1 MPAFGIASAQESDLE
16 AQIADLAAAI
26 DIAWLLIA
34 GILVLFM
41 QAGFGLVEAGFIR
54 SKNVTNILM
63 KNVLDLSFGA
73 LGYWAVG
80 WGLAYGT
87 TEFIDIRFFGGGS
100 FFFSPDSG
108 ADYAGFFFQFAF
120 AATAATIVSGAVA
133 ERTRFSAYLIYTF
146 AITAV
151 IYPIVTHWAWG
162 DGFLSAYA
170 GEIQFGDNGF
180 IDFAGSSVVHSVGG
194 WAALVA
200 AIMLGARRGK
210 FNADGSVNALPGH
223 SMPLGFLGVMILW
236 IGWYGFNAGSTLGLS
251 GGFADLAARVAVT
264 TTLAAGAGAASA
276 MVISWLRSGKSDLS
290 LTLNGVLGG
299 LVGIT
304 AGTATVEPWA
314 AVVIGLVAGAII
326 VYGVALLERFR
337 IDDPVGAVPVHL
349 FNGIWG
355 TLAVGLFTAERLPG
369 PELRRVLELRP
380 AAGWRVRAVRY
391 PGDWCRGDRSLD
403 RGHLGDS
410 LRSDSRH
417 GWPAGAGGRG
427 RERTRRGRAR
437 HGGLPRV
444 HRWPRPVRYAHGRG
458 AGRHDR
464 GQLARAETPERKNSM
479 QKIEA
484 IIRPEKL
491 QIVKTALEDLDHS
504 GMTLTEVRG
513 HGVQR
518 GVTEQW
524 RGRSFAVEYL
534 TKIKVEL
541 VVADGEVDA
550 VVDRIIEAARTG
562 EVGDG
567 KIFVTP
573 VARAIRIRTGDRDE
587 AAI

>member
-1 MPAFGIASAQESDLE
+1 MLTKRLIGAAVGGGVALIAGFGIASAQEADLE
-16 AQIADLAAAI
+16 AQIAELAAAI

-100 FFFSPDSG
+100 FFFSPESG

-133 ERTRFSAYLIYTF
+133 ERTKFSAYLIYTF

-151 IYPIVTHWAWG
+151 IYPIVTHWVWG

-170 GEIQFGDNGF
+170 SEIEFGDNGF

-200 AIMLGARRGK
+200 AVMLGPRRGK
-210 FNADGSVNALPGH
+210 FNADGSPNPLQGH

-251 GGFADLAARVAVT
+251 GGFAELAARVAVT

-276 MVISWLRSGKSDLS
+276 MAISWMRTGKSDLS

-326 VYGVALLERFR
+326 VYGVALLERLR
-337 IDDPVGAVPVHL
+337 VDDPVGAVPVHL

-355 TLAVGLFTAERLPG
+355 TLAVGLFTAQDFLG
-369 PELRRVLELRP
+369 PNYGESSNYGLLLGGGFEQLGIQVMGVVAIGLWTVVTSVILFGVIRATVGLRVP
-380 AAGWRVRAVRY
+380 AAEEESGLDVGEHGMEAY
-391 PGDWCRGDRSLD
+391 PEFT
-403 RGHLGDS
+403 
-410 LRSDSRH
+410 
-417 GWPAGAGGRG
+417 GGRD
-427 RERTRRGRAR
+427 
-437 HGGLPRV
+437 PF
-444 HRWPRPVRYAHGRG
+444 
-458 AGRHDR
+458 
-464 GQLARAETPERKNSM
+464 
-479 QKIEA
+479 
-484 IIRPEKL
+484 
-491 QIVKTALEDLDHS
+491 
-504 GMTLTEVRG
+504 GM
-513 HGVQR
+513 H
-518 GVTEQW
+518 
-524 RGRSFAVEYL
+524 
-534 TKIKVEL
+534 
-541 VVADGEVDA
+541 
-550 VVDRIIEAARTG
+550 TG
-562 EVGDG
+562 EALTATTEGS
-567 KIFVTP
+567 
-573 VARAIRIRTGDRDE
+573 
-587 AAI
+587 

>member
-1 MPAFGIASAQESDLE
+1 MLTKRLIGATAGAALALVAGFGVASAQETDLQASIDE
-16 AQIADLAAAI
+16 LASAI

-41 QAGFGLVEAGFIR
+41 QAGFGLVESGFIR

-73 LGYWAVG
+73 LGYWAIG
-80 WGLAYGT
+80 FGLAYGT

-100 FFFSPDSG
+100 FFYTPDAS

-133 ERTRFSAYLIYTF
+133 ERTRFGAYLAYTF
-146 AITAV
+146 VITAV

-170 GEIQFGDNGF
+170 GDIQFGDNGM
-180 IDFAGSSVVHSVGG
+180 IDFAGSTVVHSVGG

-200 AIMLGARRGK
+200 AIMLGPRRGK

-236 IGWYGFNAGSTLGLS
+236 VGWYGFNAGSTLGLS

-276 MVISWLRSGKSDLS
+276 MFISWMRTGKSDLS

-326 VYGVALLERFR
+326 VYGVALLESFR

-355 TLAVGLFTAERLPG
+355 TLAVGLFTAQDFLG
-369 PELRRVLELRP
+369 PNYADSDAYGLLLGGGIEQLGYQFIGVVAVGLWTVVTSVILFGAIRATIGLRVDEAEEESGLDVGEHGME
-380 AAGWRVRAVRY
+380 AY
-391 PGDWCRGDRSLD
+391 PEFT
-403 RGHLGDS
+403 
-410 LRSDSRH
+410 
-417 GWPAGAGGRG
+417 GGRD
-427 RERTRRGRAR
+427 
-437 HGGLPRV
+437 PF
-444 HRWPRPVRYAHGRG
+444 
-458 AGRHDR
+458 
-464 GQLARAETPERKNSM
+464 
-479 QKIEA
+479 
-484 IIRPEKL
+484 
-491 QIVKTALEDLDHS
+491 
-504 GMTLTEVRG
+504 GM
-513 HGVQR
+513 H
-518 GVTEQW
+518 
-524 RGRSFAVEYL
+524 
-534 TKIKVEL
+534 
-541 VVADGEVDA
+541 
-550 VVDRIIEAARTG
+550 
-562 EVGDG
+562 
-567 KIFVTP
+567 
-573 VARAIRIRTGDRDE
+573 TGDALPATSE
-587 AAI
+587 GS

>member
-1 MPAFGIASAQESDLE
+1 VTPNVHFGDVAAKQRLPNLSSDEEGGGHHVLTKRLIGAATGGGLALIAGFGIASAQESDLQ
-16 AQIADLAAAI
+16 AQIDELVAAI

-73 LGYWAVG
+73 IGYWAIG

-100 FFFSPDSG
+100 FFFTPESG

-133 ERTRFSAYLIYTF
+133 ERTKFSAYLVYTF
-146 AITAV
+146 TITAV
-151 IYPIVTHWAWG
+151 IYPVVTHWAWG

-210 FNADGSVNALPGH
+210 FNADGSVNPLPGH

-276 MVISWLRSGKSDLS
+276 MAISWFRSGKSDLS

-304 AGTATVEPWA
+304 AGTATVAPWA

-355 TLAVGLFTAERLPG
+355 TLAVGLFTGQSYLGPNYTESSNYGLLLGGGFEQFGIQVLGVVAIGVWTVVTSAILFGVIRATIGLRVPEAEEESGLDVG
-369 PELRRVLELRP
+369 EHGMEAYPEFT
-380 AAGWRVRAVRY
+380 
-391 PGDWCRGDRSLD
+391 
-403 RGHLGDS
+403 
-410 LRSDSRH
+410 
-417 GWPAGAGGRG
+417 GGRD
-427 RERTRRGRAR
+427 
-437 HGGLPRV
+437 PF
-444 HRWPRPVRYAHGRG
+444 
-458 AGRHDR
+458 
-464 GQLARAETPERKNSM
+464 
-479 QKIEA
+479 
-484 IIRPEKL
+484 
-491 QIVKTALEDLDHS
+491 
-504 GMTLTEVRG
+504 GM
-513 HGVQR
+513 H
-518 GVTEQW
+518 
-524 RGRSFAVEYL
+524 
-534 TKIKVEL
+534 
-541 VVADGEVDA
+541 
-550 VVDRIIEAARTG
+550 TG
-562 EVGDG
+562 E
-567 KIFVTP
+567 P
-573 VARAIRIRTGDRDE
+573 L
-587 AAI
+587 AATSEGS

>member
-1 MPAFGIASAQESDLE
+1 MSKMKLLGAVVGGGLALVTGAGVASAQELE
-16 AQIADLAAAI
+16 ETVAELAGAI

-41 QAGFGLVEAGFIR
+41 QAGFGLVESGFIR

-63 KNVLDLSFGA
+63 KNTLDLSFGA
-73 LGYWAVG
+73 LGYWAIG

-100 FFFSPDSG
+100 FFFTPESG

-133 ERTRFSAYLIYTF
+133 ERTKFGAYLIYTLV
-146 AITAV
+146 ITAV
-151 IYPIVTHWAWG
+151 IYPVVTHWSWG

-170 GEIQFGDNGF
+170 GEIQFGDNGV
-180 IDFAGSSVVHSVGG
+180 IDFAGSTVVHSVGG

-200 AIMLGARRGK
+200 AIMLGPRRGK
-210 FNADGSVNALPGH
+210 FNADGSANAIPGH

-276 MVISWLRSGKSDLS
+276 MLISWVKFGKSDLS

-326 VYGVALLERFR
+326 VYGVGLLEALK

-355 TLAVGLFTAERLPG
+355 TLAVGLFTAKDYLG
-369 PELRRVLELRP
+369 PNYGE
-380 AAGWRVRAVRY
+380 
-391 PGDWCRGDRSLD
+391 
-403 RGHLGDS
+403 
-410 LRSDSRH
+410 SDSYGLLLGGGFEQFGIQVVGVVAVGIWTVVTSAVLFGVIRATVGLRVSEAEEESGLDIGEH
-417 GWPAGAGGRG
+417 GIEAYPEFTGGRDPF
-427 RERTRRGRAR
+427 
-437 HGGLPRV
+437 GL
-444 HRWPRPVRYAHGRG
+444 HSGTA
-458 AGRHDR
+458 
-464 GQLARAETPERKNSM
+464 
-479 QKIEA
+479 
-484 IIRPEKL
+484 
-491 QIVKTALEDLDHS
+491 TAL
-504 GMTLTEVRG
+504 T
-513 HGVQR
+513 GV
-518 GVTEQW
+518 
-524 RGRSFAVEYL
+524 A
-534 TKIKVEL
+534 
-541 VVADGEVDA
+541 
-550 VVDRIIEAARTG
+550 
-562 EVGDG
+562 GDG
-567 KIFVTP
+567 N
-573 VARAIRIRTGDRDE
+573 
-587 AAI
+587 

>member
-1 MPAFGIASAQESDLE
+1 MKKLKLLGAVVGGALALVTGVGVAGAQELE
-16 AQIADLAAAI
+16 ETVAELAAAI

-41 QAGFGLVEAGFIR
+41 QAGFGLVESGFIR

-63 KNVLDLSFGA
+63 KNTLDLSFGA

-100 FFFSPDSG
+100 FFFTPESG

-133 ERTRFSAYLIYTF
+133 ERTKFGAYLIYTLV
-146 AITAV
+146 ITAV
-151 IYPIVTHWAWG
+151 IYPVVTHWMWG

-170 GEIQFGDNGF
+170 GEIQFGDNGV
-180 IDFAGSSVVHSVGG
+180 IDFAGSTVVHSVGG

-200 AIMLGARRGK
+200 AIMIGPRRGK
-210 FNADGSVNALPGH
+210 FNADGSVNAILGH

-251 GGFADLAARVAVT
+251 GGFAELAARVAVT
-264 TTLAAGAGAASA
+264 TTLAAGAGAVSA
-276 MVISWLRSGKSDLS
+276 MVISWMRFGKSDLS

-326 VYGVALLERFR
+326 VYGVSFLEAMK

-355 TLAVGLFTAERLPG
+355 TLAVGLFTAKDYLG
-369 PELRRVLELRP
+369 PNYTE
-380 AAGWRVRAVRY
+380 
-391 PGDWCRGDRSLD
+391 
-403 RGHLGDS
+403 
-410 LRSDSRH
+410 SDSYGLLVGGGFEQFGIQVLGVVAVGVWTVVTSVVLFTIIRATIGLRVSEAEEESGLDIGEH
-417 GWPAGAGGRG
+417 GTEAYPEFTGGRDPF
-427 RERTRRGRAR
+427 
-437 HGGLPRV
+437 GL
-444 HRWPRPVRYAHGRG
+444 
-458 AGRHDR
+458 
-464 GQLARAETPERKNSM
+464 
-479 QKIEA
+479 
-484 IIRPEKL
+484 
-491 QIVKTALEDLDHS
+491 HS
-504 GMTLTEVRG
+504 GSTTVLS
-513 HGVQR
+513 
-518 GVTEQW
+518 GVT
-524 RGRSFAVEYL
+524 
-534 TKIKVEL
+534 
-541 VVADGEVDA
+541 
-550 VVDRIIEAARTG
+550 
-562 EVGDG
+562 GDG
-567 KIFVTP
+567 N
-573 VARAIRIRTGDRDE
+573 
-587 AAI
+587 

>member
-1 MPAFGIASAQESDLE
+1 MLKKRLIGAAAGGGLALLAGIGVASAQEASELQASIDE
-16 AQIADLAAAI
+16 LAGAI

-34 GILVLFM
+34 GVLVLFM

-63 KNVLDLSFGA
+63 KNTLDLSFGA

-100 FFFSPDSG
+100 FFFSPTDG

-133 ERTRFSAYLIYTF
+133 ERTKFGAYLAYTF
-146 AITAV
+146 TITAV

-170 GEIQFGDNGF
+170 GDIQFGDNGF

-200 AIMLGARRGK
+200 AIMIGPRRGK
-210 FNADGSVNALPGH
+210 FNADGSVNPLPGH

-264 TTLAAGAGAASA
+264 TTLAAGAGGASA
-276 MVISWLRSGKSDLS
+276 MFISWARTGKSDLS

-314 AVVIGLVAGAII
+314 AVVIGVVAGAII
-326 VYGVALLERFR
+326 VYGVSLLESLR

-355 TLAVGLFTAERLPG
+355 TLAVGLFTAQDFLG
-369 PELRRVLELRP
+369 PNYAASDNYGLLLGGGFTQFGYQVIGVVAIALWTVVTSAILFGVIRATIGLRVSEAEEEGGLDVGEH
-380 AAGWRVRAVRY
+380 GMESY
-391 PGDWCRGDRSLD
+391 PEFT
-403 RGHLGDS
+403 
-410 LRSDSRH
+410 
-417 GWPAGAGGRG
+417 GGRDPFG
-427 RERTRRGRAR
+427 LHT
-437 HGGLPRV
+437 GGTV
-444 HRWPRPVRYAHGRG
+444 PVPSENR
-458 AGRHDR
+458 
-464 GQLARAETPERKNSM
+464 
-479 QKIEA
+479 
-484 IIRPEKL
+484 
-491 QIVKTALEDLDHS
+491 
-504 GMTLTEVRG
+504 
-513 HGVQR
+513 
-518 GVTEQW
+518 
-524 RGRSFAVEYL
+524 
-534 TKIKVEL
+534 
-541 VVADGEVDA
+541 
-550 VVDRIIEAARTG
+550 
-562 EVGDG
+562 
-567 KIFVTP
+567 
-573 VARAIRIRTGDRDE
+573 
-587 AAI
+587 